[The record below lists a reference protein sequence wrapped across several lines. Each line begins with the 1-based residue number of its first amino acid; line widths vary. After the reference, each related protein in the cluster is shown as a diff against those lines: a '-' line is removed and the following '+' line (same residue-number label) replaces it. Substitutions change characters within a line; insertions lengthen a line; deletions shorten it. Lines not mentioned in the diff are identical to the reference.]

1 MTTYRTPVELQQR
14 FGGVA
19 SFSGQGH
26 RFPVQDWLEAR
37 GAAFAGDWLPEQFL
51 CLNNSIDA
59 HRVDPARVTTPTW
72 LLGFATDQLVPP
84 SQLADLAQ
92 ALPQLRA
99 HREVASLFGHD
110 AFLKEHA
117 AVSAFVREVLQ

>member
-14 FGGVA
+14 FGAAA
-19 SFSGQGH
+19 SFTGQRH

-59 HRVDPARVTTPTW
+59 HQVDPALVTTPTW
-72 LLGFATDQLVPP
+72 LLGFNGDQLVPFQIAG
-84 SQLADLAQ
+84 SAQ
-92 ALPQLRA
+92 ALPRLLIANCVITDTMR
-99 HREVASLFGHD
+99 S
-110 AFLKEHA
+110 
-117 AVSAFVREVLQ
+117 